1 MDIQGDLESEK
12 DLKPVESREMR
23 DEKLIL
29 AIQGALGT
37 SPCSPSPPH
46 IQGGLQSASHGGWA
60 SPAILG
66 WVSLQA
72 LLYVVVLRA
81 TCSDPTGADNTSKLS
96 DFFLVGLTEDS
107 HLQPI
112 FFALFFL
119 IYAIT
124 VVGNLGLLA
133 LIVVSPLRHTP
144 MYFFLSNLSFIDF
157 CYSSVT
163 VPKMLMGF
171 FSSCQT
177 ISFSGCVVQTSCFV
191 LFAVTEFFLLASM
204 AYDRYVAIC
213 SPLLYHIIMSPRLCL
228 QLVFASYAVGLMNTM
243 LLTSTTFYLTFCKS
257 HVITHYFCDIPPLLK
272 LSCSDTQILQHLLFA
287 CGGFNVS
294 VSLTIILVSYVCV
307 FLVIIRI
314 PSAQGKH
321 KTFSTCASHLT
332 AVSLYYGTT
341 AFIYLRP
348 SSEYLLV
355 RDRLVSVFYTVV
367 IPMLN
372 PMIYSLRNNDA
383 KETLRN
389 VLKKTSQFL
398 MLPMLRFP
406 FCQLW

>member
-1 MDIQGDLESEK
+1 ME
-12 DLKPVESREMR
+12 
-23 DEKLIL
+23 
-29 AIQGALGT
+29 
-37 SPCSPSPPH
+37 
-46 IQGGLQSASHGGWA
+46 
-60 SPAILG
+60 
-66 WVSLQA
+66 
-72 LLYVVVLRA
+72 
-81 TCSDPTGADNTSKLS
+81 TCSGLTGAGNGSKLS
-96 DFFLVGLTEDS
+96 EFFLVGLTDDPQL
-107 HLQPI
+107 HLI

-124 VVGNLGLLA
+124 IVGNLGLLA
-133 LIVVSPLRHTP
+133 LIMVSLRLHTP

-171 FSSCQT
+171 FSGCQT
-177 ISFSGCVVQTSCFV
+177 ISFSGCAIQTSCFV
-191 LFAVTEFFLLASM
+191 IFAVTEFFLLASM

-213 SPLLYHIIMSPRLCL
+213 HPLLYHIIMSPRFCL
-228 QLVFASYAVGLMNTM
+228 QLVAASYAVGLMNM
-243 LLTSTTFYLTFCKS
+243 VLLTSTIFSLTFCKS

-272 LSCSDTQILQHLLFA
+272 LSCSDTWILQLLLFA
-287 CGGFNVS
+287 CGSFNVF
-294 VSLTIILVSYVCV
+294 VSLIIILVSYACV
-307 FLVIIRI
+307 FLAIIRI

-348 SSEYLLV
+348 SSEYLLG

-372 PMIYSLRNNDA
+372 PMIYSLRNKDV
-383 KETLRN
+383 KETFGG
-389 VLKKTSQFL
+389 VLKKGSQFS
-398 MLPMLRFP
+398 LPTLRFP
-406 FCQLW
+406 WYQMW